1 MFANN
6 LTLSN
11 IRKHVVTVFWPIF
24 NQIYSYIHELVLP
37 PHFFKRF
44 PSLSPF
50 LRFFN
55 EGLQKLFC
63 PSTFPLIWFHDPC
76 SRLSCC
82 KVKELISRS
91 LFNHFCKDL
100 ILKLFKGEAKSFLPI
115 LFLFLNSTGAA
126 PFPADVWAALSEET
140 CNGFTIRIELKLCLD
155 YTSGCQGG
163 IATRTRPS
171 SAAVRKAPNV

>member
-55 EGLQKLFC
+55 ERRQKLFC
-63 PSTFPLIWFHDPC
+63 QSTLPLSWFHDPC

-100 ILKLFKGEAKSFLPI
+100 ILKLFKGQAEAFLLI
-115 LFLFLNSTGAA
+115 LFLESCPVEKLNG
-126 PFPADVWAALSEET
+126 
-140 CNGFTIRIELKLCLD
+140 
-155 YTSGCQGG
+155 SGSVPGRCVSRSQW
-163 IATRTRPS
+163 RDLQRF
-171 SAAVRKAPNV
+171 RN